1 MKLGH
6 FFVDRPI
13 FAISLSVITLI
24 MGFVAMTRLPVSQ
37 FPEVVPPTVQ
47 VFATYPGADAAT
59 IAETVATP
67 IEQEV
72 NGVDGMLYMQS
83 NATNDGEM
91 RLTVTFELGTDIDEA
106 LVLVQNR
113 VALAEPRLPE
123 EVRRTGVAVQK
134 NSPDMLMV
142 VQMISPDESRDQLFL
157 SNYATQRV
165 EPVLR
170 RLPGVGS
177 ITVQGA
183 RDYAMRVW
191 LDPDRIASL
200 SLTPGEVVEAV
211 RSQNVAVAGGQL
223 AQPPVLNDRA
233 YQPAVTLRGRLQ
245 DVSEFEDIVVKRGSD
260 NRVVRLGDVARIEVG
275 AQSYSTNA
283 RMNGQPIVALL
294 VFQQPGENAIETSED
309 VKAVMAELAEDFPAG
324 VEYRSTYN
332 PTDFFTIESI
342 KALEHTIIEAIVL
355 VVLVVIVFLQSG
367 RATIIPIL
375 AIPVSLIGTFIAMS
389 ALGYSINTLTLFGL
403 VLAVGIVVDDAIV
416 VVENVER
423 HLATGLTPKQAT
435 RQTMTEVSGAL
446 VSIALVLSAVFVPTM
461 LLDGISGGFFRQFA
475 VAIAI
480 ATLISAFNSL
490 TLSPALAAL
499 LLRHHN
505 TERQLSVV
513 AKMGARAAA
522 AFNAGFDWLADRYAV
537 LTRQVIAARWLML
550 AVYAVLVA
558 GAVWLVTTTPRG
570 FVPASDQGYLIV
582 TVQLPAGASLSRT
595 DAVVSNVADIALD
608 VEGVAFS
615 HAFTGLAV
623 LTGTTSSASGVVF
636 AQLAPFEERA
646 ESGRSLEVI
655 MPELQTNLG
664 QVAGARINV
673 ITPPTIRGIGTGG
686 GFALRVQDYDARGF
700 EALAAVTGD
709 LVQALIEDPRI
720 AFAFTPFS
728 ADAPQVYL
736 NVDHVRAEMIGLPV
750 ERLSEMLE
758 IYLGSRYV
766 NDINLLGRTYQVRAQ
781 AAPEFRLDAEQLA
794 TLRTRTTAGDMV
806 PLGAVAT
813 VETRTGAERVP
824 RYNLFPTAEVFG
836 AGSGISSGEALDLVQ
851 AISEDVLPQGYGI
864 EWTDLSYQER
874 ITEDGT
880 VLFILS
886 IVFVFLVLAAQ
897 YESWALPFAVI
908 LIVPTV
914 LLSALGGV
922 VALGMDN
929 NLLTQVALIVL
940 VGLASKNAIL
950 IVEFARQMEAEG
962 RSAADAAI
970 EAARLRLRPILMT
983 SFAFILGT
991 VPLAL
996 AEGAGAELRQA
1007 LGIAVFFGMTGVTV
1021 FGLAFTPLF
1030 YALIRGVATSLVQG
1044 TTIQSVEASPTA
1056 QASS

>member
-6 FFVDRPI
+6 FFIDRPI
-13 FAISLSVITLI
+13 FAISLSVVILI
-24 MGFVAMTRLPVSQ
+24 MGLVAMSRLPISQ
-37 FPEVVPPTVQ
+37 FPEVVPPTV
-47 VFATYPGADAAT
+47 VVVAEYPGADAAT

-83 NATNDGEM
+83 QSTNDGEM
-91 RLTVTFELGTDIDEA
+91 RLTVTFDLGTDIDEA

-170 RLPGVGS
+170 RLPGVGA
-177 ITVQGA
+177 ITVLGA

-191 LDPDRIASL
+191 LDPERVANL
-200 SLTPGEVVEAV
+200 ALTPGEVVDAI
-211 RSQNVAVAGGQL
+211 RAQNVAVAGGQL
-223 AQPPVLNDRA
+223 AQPPVATDRA
-233 YQPAVTLRGRLQ
+233 HQPAVTLRGRLR
-245 DVSEFEDIVVKRGSD
+245 DVSEFEEIVIKRGAEG
-260 NRVVRLGDVARIEVG
+260 RVVRLSDVARVEIG
-275 AQSYSTNA
+275 AQSYATHA

-294 VFQQPGENAIETSED
+294 IFQQPGENAIETSEQ
-309 VKAVMAELAEDFPAG
+309 VKAVMADLAEDFPAG

-342 KALEHTIIEAIVL
+342 RALEHTILEAVVL
-355 VVLVVIVFLQSG
+355 VVLVVIAFLQNG

-375 AIPVSLIGTFIAMS
+375 AIPVSLVGTFIVMS
-389 ALGYSINTLTLFGL
+389 LLGYSINTLTLFGL

-423 HLATGLTPKQAT
+423 HLAEGRDAGEAA
-435 RQTMTEVSGAL
+435 RRTMTEVSGAL

-475 VAIAI
+475 VAIAV

-490 TLSPALAAL
+490 TLSPALAAM
-499 LLRHHN
+499 LLRH
-505 TERQLSVV
+505 EGR
-513 AKMGARAAA
+513 ARRRSWIARIGQGAAA
-522 AFNAGFDWLADRYAV
+522 GFNRGFDALAAGYAAV
-537 LTRQVIAARWLML
+537 TRRAIAARWVML
-550 AVYAVLVA
+550 PIYGALVA
-558 GAVWLVTTTPRG
+558 GAVALMVTTPRG

-595 DAVVSNVADIALD
+595 DAVVTEVAEAALA
-608 VEGVAFS
+608 VEGVAYS
-615 HAFTGLAV
+615 HAFTGLAP

-636 AQLAPFEERA
+636 AQFASFEARA
-646 ESGRSLEVI
+646 DSGRALEVI
-655 MPELQTNLG
+655 LPELQAA
-664 QVAGARINV
+664 VAEIAGARINV
-673 ITPPTIRGIGTGG
+673 IAPPTIRGIGTGG
-686 GFALRVQDYDARGF
+686 GFSLRVQDYEARGA

-709 LVQALIEDPRI
+709 LVAALAADPRI
-720 AFAFTPFS
+720 AFAFSPFA
-728 ADAPQVYL
+728 ADAPQIFL
-736 NVDHVRAEMIGLPV
+736 DVDHARAEMIGLPV

-766 NDINLLGRTYQVRAQ
+766 NDISLLGRTYQVRAQ

-794 TLRTRTTAGDMV
+794 NLRTRTEAGNMV

-813 VETRTGAERVP
+813 VEARTGAERVP

-836 AGSGISSGEALDLVQ
+836 AAAGVSSGEALALVEEV
-851 AISEDVLPQGYGI
+851 AAEVLPQGYGI
-864 EWTDLSYQER
+864 EWTDLSYQEK

-880 VLFILS
+880 ILFLLS
-886 IVFVFLVLAAQ
+886 VVFVFLVLAAQ

-908 LIVPTV
+908 LVVPTV

-922 VALGMDN
+922 VWLGMDN

-950 IVEFARQMEAEG
+950 IVEFARQLEDEGLAPSEA
-962 RSAADAAI
+962 AV

-991 VPLAL
+991 LPLAV

-1007 LGIAVFFGMTGVTV
+1007 LGVAVFFGMAGVTV
-1021 FGLAFTPLF
+1021 FGLVFTPLF
-1030 YALIRGVATSLVQG
+1030 YAVIRELVRRAPA
-1044 TTIQSVEASPTA
+1044 VPASRPHA
-1056 QASS
+1056 A

>member
-1 MKLGH
+1 MKLGQ
-6 FFVDRPI
+6 FFIERPI
-13 FAISLSVITLI
+13 FAISMSVIVLI
-24 MGFVAMTRLPVSQ
+24 MGLVAMMRLPISQ
-37 FPEVVPPTVQ
+37 FPEVVPPTVVVVAQ
-47 VFATYPGADAAT
+47 YPGADAAT

-91 RLTVTFELGTDIDEA
+91 RLTVTFALGTDIDEA

-134 NSPDMLMV
+134 DSPDMLLV
-142 VQMISPDESRDQLFL
+142 VQLVSPDGSRDQLFL

-177 ITVQGA
+177 INSIGA

-191 LDPDRIASL
+191 LDPERIANL
-200 SLTPGEVVEAV
+200 SLTPGEVVDAI
-211 RSQNVAVAGGQL
+211 RAQNAAVAGGQL
-223 AQPPVLNDRA
+223 AQPPVATDRS
-233 YQPAVTLRGRLQ
+233 YQPAVTLRGRL
-245 DVSEFEDIVVKRGSD
+245 DEVSEFEDIVVKRGD
-260 NRVVRLGDVARIEVG
+260 DGRVVRLSDVSRVELG
-275 AQSYSTNA
+275 AQTYTTNA
-283 RMNGQPIVALL
+283 RMNGQSIAALL
-294 VFQQPGENAIETSED
+294 IFQQPGENAIETSEA
-309 VKAVMAELAEDFPAG
+309 VKEVMEELSADFPSG

-342 KALEHTIIEAIVL
+342 LALEHTIIEAILL

-367 RATIIPIL
+367 RATLIPVA
-375 AIPVSLIGTFIAMS
+375 AIPVSLIGTFIVMS

-423 HLATGLTPKQAT
+423 YLAKGLSPVEAT
-435 RQTMTEVSGAL
+435 KRTMAEISGAL
-446 VSIALVLSAVFVPTM
+446 ISIALVLSAVFVPTM
-461 LLDGISGGFFRQFA
+461 LLDGISGEFFRQFA
-475 VAIAI
+475 VAIAV

-499 LLRHHN
+499 LLRHEK
-505 TERQLSVV
+505 TERKQSLP
-513 AKMGARAAA
+513 ARLGSAAA
-522 AFNAGFDWLADRYAV
+522 RRFNRGFDRLADRYAA
-537 LTRQVIAARWLML
+537 LIRRLIAARWVML
-550 AVYAVLVA
+550 PIYGVLVA
-558 GAVWLVTTTPRG
+558 GAVGLLMTTPRG

-582 TVQLPAGASLSRT
+582 TVQMPAGSALSRT
-595 DAVVSNVADIALD
+595 DAAVRDVAEAALE
-608 VEGVAFS
+608 VEGVEFV
-615 HAFTGLAV
+615 HEFTGLAP
-623 LTGTTSSASGVVF
+623 LTNTTSSASGVVF
-636 AQLAPFEERA
+636 AQLSSFEERG
-646 ESGRSLEVI
+646 ETGRSLDVI
-655 MPELQTNLG
+655 QPELEAAMAEI
-664 QVAGARINV
+664 AGAQINV
-673 ITPPTIRGIGTGG
+673 IAPPTIRGIGTGG
-686 GFALRVQDYDARGF
+686 GFALRVQDYDARGS
-700 EALAAVTGD
+700 EDLSAVTGD
-709 LVQALIEDPRI
+709 LLAALNADPRV
-720 AFAFTPFS
+720 AFAFSPFTV
-728 ADAPQVYL
+728 DAPQVYL
-736 NVDHVRAEMIGLPV
+736 DVDHARAEQIGLPV
-750 ERLSEMLE
+750 DELSEMLE
-758 IYLGSRYV
+758 VYLGSRYV

-794 TLRTRTTAGDMV
+794 SLRTRTAEGQMV

-824 RYNLFPTAEVFG
+824 RYNLFPTAEIFG
-836 AGSGISSGEALDLVQ
+836 QGASISSGEALDLVEEI
-851 AISEDVLPQGYGI
+851 AAEVLPQGYGI

-874 ITEDGT
+874 LTEDGT
-880 VLFILS
+880 VLFLLA
-886 IVFVFLVLAAQ
+886 IVFVFLVLASQ
-897 YESWALPFAVI
+897 YESWTLPLAVI

-914 LLSALGGV
+914 ILSALGGV
-922 VALGMDN
+922 VWMGMDN

-950 IVEFARQMEAEG
+950 IVEFARQLEAEG
-962 RSAADAAI
+962 RSAVDAAV

-991 VPLAL
+991 VPLAI

-1007 LGIAVFFGMTGVTV
+1007 IGIAVFFGMSGVTF
-1021 FGLAFTPLF
+1021 FGLIYTPIF
-1030 YALIRGVATSLVQG
+1030 YALIRGWVARPKAVP
-1044 TTIQSVEASPTA
+1044 AA
-1056 QASS
+1056 A